1 MFKRSM
7 LFAVLWLGVI
17 LFSTGW
23 LNDLR
28 AQEKKLIRKG
38 DAFPTVALKYPAQA
52 QDRAYLGISGG
63 DHFSIKDLK
72 AEVILVEIFDV
83 YCIPCQNQ
91 APLFKQLFGMIQ
103 SDPVT
108 RDKIK
113 MLGIA
118 VGDEEPEIK
127 KFREHFQ
134 VPYAIVSDPDAVL
147 HKAVGGPPAPFSII
161 VRRDA
166 GGKSFQV
173 TGTHLGFNKD
183 MPGLFKELKSLL
195 R

>member
-1 MFKRSM
+1 MFKKSM
-7 LFAVLWLGVI
+7 RFAVLGLGVI
-17 LFSTGW
+17 LLLSGW

-28 AQEKKLIRKG
+28 AQEKKVIKKG
-38 DAFPTVALKYPAQA
+38 EAFPTVALKTPVQA

-63 DHFSIKDLK
+63 DHFTLKDLK
-72 AEVILVEIFDV
+72 AEVLLVEIFDV
-83 YCIPCQNQ
+83 YCIPCQKQ

-103 SDPVT
+103 SDPAT

-113 MLGIA
+113 MIGIA

-127 KFREHFQ
+127 KFRDHFQ
-134 VPYAIVSDPDAVL
+134 VPYAIVSDPDYIL

-183 MPGLFKELKSLL
+183 MPGLFKEMKSLL